1 MLHLLN
7 LHFAGRLVRPA
18 ADVPR
23 AAFYAYLTTTA
34 TDLGALQDIAF
45 DYVVTNIG
53 NGYNENHGVFVAPT
67 SGTYVLTATL
77 LSGGTLGTWGHFVVN
92 GNVLPKLE
100 TISDHFKQATWTVI
114 VDQNAGD
121 DASMQT
127 IRLCGDIYGDTYS
140 SFVGFLLLPAEDT
153 TAIID

>member
-92 GNVLPKLE
+92 GNVIANLYMHNAVYE
-100 TISDHFKQATWTVI
+100 QATQTVI
-114 VDQNAGD
+114 VELNTGD
-121 DASMQT
+121 DVSVQST
-127 IRLCGDIYGDTYS
+127 RLGAGISGDRYS
-140 SFVGFLLLPAEDT
+140 SFSGFLLYPTEDT
-153 TAIID
+153 VAIIG

>member
-77 LSGGTLGTWGHFVVN
+77 LSGGTVGTWGHFVVN
-92 GNVLPKLE
+92 GNVIAKLNMHNAVYE
-100 TISDHFKQATWTVI
+100 QVTQTVI
-114 VDQNAGD
+114 VELNTGD
-121 DASMQT
+121 DVSVQST
-127 IRLCGDIYGDTYS
+127 RLGAGISGDRYS
-140 SFVGFLLLPAEDT
+140 SFSGFLLYPTEDT
-153 TAIID
+153 AAIIG